1 MAIELITVHTVT
13 ATETPGCYMVVAT
26 ITDDNNDTYE
36 TAFAYN
42 PTDPYGLGP
51 LFGEWLVANPDFPI
65 SPYVPPTIE
74 QKREGAFLARPD
86 FRRNMLAIGVTTTK
100 INDYLAGITDP
111 VIQDERTIYWEES
124 GVFMRLDPFVTEL
137 GVSAGVTDAQLD
149 TAFEIGV

>member
-1 MAIELITVHTVT
+1 MAIELITVHTIT
-13 ATETPGCYMVVAT
+13 ATETAGCYMVVAT
-26 ITDDNNDTYE
+26 ITDDDAATYE
-36 TAFAYN
+36 ATFAYN

-51 LFGEWLVANPDFPI
+51 IFGEWLAANPDFPI
-65 SPYVPPTIE
+65 TPYTPPTIE

-100 INDYLAGITDP
+100 INAYLAGIEDP
-111 VIQDERTIYWEES
+111 VTQDERTIYWEES

-149 TAFEIGV
+149 TAFEIV